1 MTMKAVLEEE
11 INNSKRKQISL
22 ENSVISRLEKHG
34 KFGETYSELVSNI
47 LDQIEGKE
55 VNSSERSF

>member
-1 MTMKAVLEEE
+1 MTTVLEEE
-11 INNSKRKQISL
+11 SANNNRRKQISL

-34 KFGETYSELVSNI
+34 KFAETYSELVSNI